1 MCVCVILKNK
11 TNNVGA
17 FVSNGSLKHDLL
29 KIGQTEKSSDELRH
43 CLLILKSSD
52 QMFQVRR
59 MLSVLIF
66 SSLDL
71 DPPLFLYGLPVS
83 LVFFHVSKI
92 IFLIFSTWPR

>member
-71 DPPLFLYGLPVS
+71 DPPCSFMVYQYLLCFS
-83 LVFFHVSKI
+83 MLVK
-92 IFLIFSTWPR
+92 

>member
-17 FVSNGSLKHDLL
+17 FVSNGSFKTRLVE
-29 KIGQTEKSSDELRH
+29 TEKRSDELRH

-71 DPPLFLYGLPVS
+71 DPPCSFMVYQYLLCFS
-83 LVFFHVSKI
+83 MLVK
-92 IFLIFSTWPR
+92 